1 MKRESTARSS
11 AHPPGPPPSGRGEC
25 RVVLAALVLLCV
37 ALPSCASP
45 TRTSGQST
53 VITNEDLTEIT
64 TEITERLKASDFL
77 AQRTPD
83 SPPLTITLRKVINYT
98 SDVLREGDRWYL
110 MYRVLD
116 SFSIR
121 TLSQEKN
128 IRIVIPVERL
138 AELRANV
145 SDAERAAS
153 LRAPTHVME
162 AIFRSVTASS
172 GKDRTDAYYCQY
184 RVTELAVGEVVWSDR
199 FEFKRAAVGRA
210 YN

>member
-1 MKRESTARSS
+1 MRPPVALTA
-11 AHPPGPPPSGRGEC
+11 P
-25 RVVLAALVLLCV
+25 LALSVAL
-37 ALPSCASP
+37 ALPSCAAP
-45 TRTSGQST
+45 TRASGQST
-53 VITNEDLTEIT
+53 AITSEDLREIT
-64 TEITERLKASDFL
+64 TEIAERLKASDFL
-77 AQRTPD
+77 RERTLE

-116 SFSIR
+116 SFEIR

-145 SDAERAAS
+145 PDAEQAAAA
-153 LRAPTHVME
+153 RQPTHTME
-162 AIFRSVTASS
+162 AIFRSVTAAA
-172 GKDRTDAYYCQY
+172 GKARTDAYYCQY
-184 RVTELAVGEVVWSDR
+184 RVTELDTGEVVWSDR